1 MRPYPRV
8 KCTIYTQTDG
18 PTSPPSTSPG
28 TVLESCP
35 FITPSMPQVLQFLQQ
50 PGTVSTVGIVNN
62 SKVLWVQQP
71 GTVARVG
78 AIGLV
83 FKIGCFV
90 LLTFGRLNI
99 QLKRVTINLN
109 RFRRSSS
116 NLLRKKKSGSWFF
129 DYETSAQRPHNVGT
143 HLMGTPHNIQATS
156 AHNEH
161 LAHCWRAQRPHNVHA
176 TSTQRWHNVRAQ
188 SANRLATSRHF
199 LLRCSP
205 ETRLCPKNVP
215 I

>member
-28 TVLESCP
+28 TVRELCP

-143 HLMGTPHNIQATS
+143 HLIGTLTNIHATL
-156 AHNEH
+156 AHDEH
-161 LAHCWRAQRPHNVHA
+161 LTHRWHTQRPRNVGT
-176 TSTQRWHNVRAQ
+176 TSVHSRHTDWLLAGTYKVFT
-188 SANRLATSRHF
+188 NRLLAGQ
-199 LLRCSP
+199 
-205 ETRLCPKNVP
+205 
-215 I
+215 